1 MPHAPWPLLPRPL
14 HLELDL
20 FLAVAALMLDVE
32 PRADG
37 HRDALPG
44 DLDFEALAPFQR
56 VGEAAQLG
64 MNWARG

>member
-1 MPHAPWPLLPRPL
+1 
-14 HLELDL
+14 
-20 FLAVAALMLDVE
+20 MLDVE